1 MRAVALIFGM
11 LACLYLGA
19 QASFSDVLRPAR
31 IAVIDFGTSPTGLRA
46 AVEIQKAFSTK
57 APDKSVGIVLDFE
70 AIDADQVRAAALGA
84 GYDGSLNMTV
94 QQARDLGAA
103 IGCDF
108 YFVGEAQ
115 TVRRSPSTGASYYES
130 YTSIFLLSAR

>member
-1 MRAVALIFGM
+1 M
-11 LACLYLGA
+11 
-19 QASFSDVLRPAR
+19 
-31 IAVIDFGTSPTGLRA
+31 
-46 AVEIQKAFSTK
+46 EIRKAFSAK
-57 APDKSVGIVLDFE
+57 APDTSGIVLDFE

-108 YFVGEAQ
+108 YFVPGRED
-115 TVRRSPSTGASYYES
+115 
-130 YTSIFLLSAR
+130 